1 MRGGASPEGN
11 AKGCGFSS
19 GGGASPQAGKA
30 RGRFLCSRREE
41 RGRGFSSR
49 PPRGGR
55 GYSRPSDGGAGLA
68 LKAGD
73 GTDGVCSVRL
83 TSLPLRRALA
93 PGTVGSG
100 RRGGGGE
107 WRGGTM
113 SDSGEQN
120 YGERVI
126 HGA

>member
-1 MRGGASPEGN
+1 MWLLLRRR
-11 AKGCGFSS
+11 GFSS
-19 GGGASPQAGKA
+19 GGKSEGAVPLLKAGRA
-30 RGRFLCSRREE
+30 RAGLLLTASARWA
-41 RGRGFSSR
+41 G
-49 PPRGGR
+49 
-55 GYSRPSDGGAGLA
+55 PSDGGAGLA

>member
-1 MRGGASPEGN
+1 MRGGASPQ
-11 AKGCGFSS
+11 
-19 GGGASPQAGKA
+19 GGKSEAGLLLTASAPGGSF
-30 RGRFLCSRREE
+30 RGRW
-41 RGRGFSSR
+41 
-49 PPRGGR
+49 
-55 GYSRPSDGGAGLA
+55 AGLA
-68 LKAGD
+68 LKAGG
-73 GTDGVCSVRL
+73 GTDGVRGERH

-93 PGTVGSG
+93 PVTVGSG

-126 HGA
+126 LGA